1 MTEPSDVKTDQGTDV
16 KTDIKVD
23 ESSLGWRAAL
33 KDDLKNHDLVK
44 GFGNPSDCVREYVK
58 IKGES
63 AGYIKPLTEQST
75 PEEKAA
81 YFTKLGRPEK
91 PEGYEFTKPEGLPDE
106 MFNPKLAGDFAQ
118 FLYDKG
124 APKSLAQDI
133 YKWYNQMVVDSSKTV
148 KDQEAQQAVV
158 EKQKTEEVLNKLKNE
173 WVGDKFEANKAVAV
187 EAFKKFKIEGAEE
200 LLKNAKLDGVAL
212 GDHPIFL
219 KWFYEIGKLTK
230 DDSALIRKEGTG
242 INNADTEEANA
253 NKMFPS
259 MVKKAG

>member
-1 MTEPSDVKTDQGTDV
+1 MTTPSEGTTPNQGTG
-16 KTDIKVD
+16 TDGKGI
-23 ESSLGWRAAL
+23 ESELGWRAAL
-33 KDDLKNHDLVK
+33 PDDLKNHDLVK
-44 GFGNPSDCVREYVK
+44 GYTKPGDAIRDYVK

-91 PEGYEFTKPEGLPDE
+91 PEGYEFTKPEGLPEE

-148 KDQEAQQAVV
+148 KDQEAQEAVV
-158 EKQKTEEVLNKLKNE
+158 EKQKTEEAVNKLKNE
-173 WVGDKFEANKAVAV
+173 WVGDKFEVNKAVAV
-187 EAFKKFKIEGAEE
+187 EAFRKFKIDGAEE
-200 LLKNAKLDGVAL
+200 LIKNAKLDGVAL

-230 DDSALIRKEGTG
+230 DDSALIRNEGSG
-242 INNADTEEANA
+242 DPNISEDAQAA
-253 NKMFPS
+253 KMFPS